1 MPKCEECEYR
11 FICYTLANTERPR
24 KVRVNWKI
32 VNNCGKCIHAKF
44 PLAHSGYSTITSTV
58 GYCDVAKMIIHKDS
72 AICSED
78 NYIPK
83 KVANIDKVYNDLKD
97 FLKKKNRKTKLPKYC
112 ILEDDDEKDN
122 ERN

>member
-1 MPKCEECEYR
+1 
-11 FICYTLANTERPR
+11 
-24 KVRVNWKI
+24 
-32 VNNCGKCIHAKF
+32 
-44 PLAHSGYSTITSTV
+44 
-58 GYCDVAKMIIHKDS
+58 MIIHKDS